1 MAPKILVDT
10 SVYYALADGDDRYH
24 AAAQRLYAELL
35 ESDSSLCTTSYVVAE
50 AAALI
55 QARLGLE
62 RLQLFRQSLAA
73 STTIVWID
81 AALHEAAWDELE
93 RQAQRHLSLVDCSI
107 GIVAQQRGIDRV
119 FAFDPHFEL
128 WGLQLVKAV

>member
-1 MAPKILVDT
+1 MATKVLVDT
-10 SVYYALADGDDRYH
+10 SAYYALLTENDRYH
-24 AAAQRLYAELL
+24 AAAQRLYGELL
-35 ESDSSLCTTSYVVAE
+35 KSDYSLCTTSYVVAE

-55 QARLGLE
+55 QARQGLQ

-73 STTIVWID
+73 STTIIWID
-81 AALHEAAWDELE
+81 AALHEAAWNELE

-107 GIVAQQRGIDRV
+107 GTVAQHMGIDRV